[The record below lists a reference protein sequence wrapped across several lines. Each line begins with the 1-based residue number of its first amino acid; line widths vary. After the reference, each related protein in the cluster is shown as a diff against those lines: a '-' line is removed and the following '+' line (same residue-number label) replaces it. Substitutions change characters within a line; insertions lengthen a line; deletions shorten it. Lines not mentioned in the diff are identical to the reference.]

1 MSALPAQS
9 RYIIGTEACERF
21 SFYGMKSILML
32 YMTGHLLMSE
42 NWATATLHVF
52 AGMVYLLPL
61 AGAWLADKVWGRY
74 KTILYISL
82 LYCVG
87 HGVLATADLFHTI
100 EARRYILMTGLFI
113 IALGAGGIKPCVSAF
128 MGDQIPN
135 KSPQLMTKAF
145 NAFYWAI
152 NLGSFFS
159 FLVIPAMEQHY
170 GYSWAFAVPGIFM
183 GIATFVF

>member
-74 KTILYISL
+74 KNHSL
-82 LYCVG
+82 HFPALLRRARSPG
-87 HGVLATADLFHTI
+87 HGGPLPYH
-100 EARRYILMTGLFI
+100 
-113 IALGAGGIKPCVSAF
+113 
-128 MGDQIPN
+128 
-135 KSPQLMTKAF
+135 
-145 NAFYWAI
+145 
-152 NLGSFFS
+152 
-159 FLVIPAMEQHY
+159 
-170 GYSWAFAVPGIFM
+170 
-183 GIATFVF
+183 

>member
-61 AGAWLADKVWGRY
+61 ARAHGWRTRY
-74 KTILYISL
+74 
-82 LYCVG
+82 
-87 HGVLATADLFHTI
+87 
-100 EARRYILMTGLFI
+100 
-113 IALGAGGIKPCVSAF
+113 GAGTRPFFTFPCFTA
-128 MGDQIPN
+128 
-135 KSPQLMTKAF
+135 
-145 NAFYWAI
+145 
-152 NLGSFFS
+152 
-159 FLVIPAMEQHY
+159 
-170 GYSWAFAVPGIFM
+170 
-183 GIATFVF
+183 

>member
-61 AGAWLADKVWGRY
+61 AGAWRTRY
-74 KTILYISL
+74 
-82 LYCVG
+82 
-87 HGVLATADLFHTI
+87 
-100 EARRYILMTGLFI
+100 
-113 IALGAGGIKPCVSAF
+113 GAGTRPFFTFPCFTA
-128 MGDQIPN
+128 
-135 KSPQLMTKAF
+135 
-145 NAFYWAI
+145 
-152 NLGSFFS
+152 
-159 FLVIPAMEQHY
+159 
-170 GYSWAFAVPGIFM
+170 
-183 GIATFVF
+183 

>member
-1 MSALPAQS
+1 MSALPSQS

-32 YMTGHLLMSE
+32 YMTGHLLMSD
-42 NWATATLHVF
+42 NWATSTLHIF
-52 AGMVYLLPL
+52 MGMVYLLPL

-100 EARRYILMTGLFI
+100 EARRYILRACSSSLWEPE
-113 IALGAGGIKPCVSAF
+113 ASSHA
-128 MGDQIPN
+128 
-135 KSPQLMTKAF
+135 SPPLWETRF
-145 NAFYWAI
+145 PI
-152 NLGSFFS
+152 SPRS
-159 FLVIPAMEQHY
+159 
-170 GYSWAFAVPGIFM
+170 
-183 GIATFVF
+183 

>member
-1 MSALPAQS
+1 MNALPSQS
-9 RYIIGTEACERF
+9 RFIIGTEACERF

-87 HGVLATADLFHTI
+87 HGVLATADLFHTLK
-100 EARRYILMTGLFI
+100 R
-113 IALGAGGIKPCVSAF
+113 
-128 MGDQIPN
+128 
-135 KSPQLMTKAF
+135 
-145 NAFYWAI
+145 
-152 NLGSFFS
+152 
-159 FLVIPAMEQHY
+159 
-170 GYSWAFAVPGIFM
+170 AV
-183 GIATFVF
+183 TS